1 MNEVV
6 EIVKVVVRVVA
17 GVDFTRTGS
26 TFMLS
31 ERRYRVELSFQKKA
45 GVDTTTPPKIDDD
58 NVQYHYTVLRRRV
71 HVVLSQL

>member
-1 MNEVV
+1 MIEVV

-17 GVDFTRTGS
+17 GLDFTRTGS

-45 GVDTTTPPKIDDD
+45 GVDTTTPKIDDD

-71 HVVLSQL
+71 HVVLLQL

>member
-1 MNEVV
+1 MIEVV

-17 GVDFTRTGS
+17 GLDFTRTGS

-45 GVDTTTPPKIDDD
+45 GVDTTTPKIDDD